1 MSKDYSDK
9 EFKEIYSEVV
19 ENVKT
24 LTTKWD
30 PSISD
35 ESDPGVVIL
44 KAFSLF
50 LDKIN
55 YKINYRNSQ
64 NSIREVTDIE
74 EAKKIFYD
82 LGYQMKRKKSA
93 TGNLSIKYIGD
104 EDEIGGIPM
113 FTQFSNS
120 TGSQN
125 YTSIEEKNIGY
136 LKTGLVKVQEGV
148 PSRYTYN
155 GTEIFS
161 TEDLT
166 TDLRLQLEGIDE
178 ISENGV
184 VIISSSRIN
193 EVVGT
198 PDWLNTGDNYFTSVE
213 TKNIFSIGHDE
224 EGIPYIQFYE
234 ESLQT
239 LSLGIGIWIIS
250 SSGAAGNSP
259 KNSITKITSEGIS
272 GNDFVISHS
281 EFNNGLD
288 EESISSARENYYK
301 TNSINNTLISE
312 RDYSDVI
319 PTITKPDLTRL
330 VSKSLVTGVNG
341 SHNFVE
347 ILSELSNGNRAI
359 LVGLL
364 GDFIST
370 IFINT
375 LKYSEN
381 YYESFEKLV
390 DQETENLIRK
400 SIYKSSVVSNDITL
414 TNYNSDSPLGN
425 LYNEYLFDIAKVDG
439 TIIVNSDEDE
449 VEIKKK
455 IILAI
460 FENFNSANLTEGK
473 LIEESE
479 LSRVVEESLD
489 DVISASF
496 FYSHD
501 SGHTISKKIKSTS
514 KVTKS
519 SINSDRISNLLETPL
534 TDEEKIDIQARS
546 ILRGNT
552 ALFEK
557 DSFSIPIGGKVN
569 PILVPNSLSTTEVL
583 EIGGEDYQIKS
594 IVPSFSP
601 EQIDVGKYQLRPNEV
616 LQLYTKSKAE
626 TIAYGFGVSYRLLSD
641 PYKVNSEEGLEIGK
655 GTLLAGSTI
664 SISSQITLE
673 KEITDQ
679 SYGDL
684 KDSFDRVGNVGY
696 TYKANKNYTV
706 LNRVEIE
713 KGILAIGST
722 ISDGSIISVN
732 KDLSDH
738 QLADGSVYGFIIK
751 NDELVRIPEEGNVKL
766 VIRSGDDSST
776 DVYYTGGSYIKIT
789 GFSNSLCSNG
799 ATGEPN
805 TYVLAQEQIKILEE
819 QKTSISGEYLAI
831 LVLDRRSRF
840 SSIDDDIE
848 STSFTFGSGTGMVL
862 EEGEHLI
869 YSDESLLDFVD
880 FGSGTY
886 LYNPNKSSIRL
897 KVIFEY
903 PEDLTSLLEKMEGE
917 LQIFNTEILS
927 FTSDKDTYTGVELE
941 NSSND
946 YIWEPVK
953 ESISVNGVNY
963 GKDYF
968 YRSGLLLNTDSNR
981 IIRLLTGQKLTIT
994 LQTKGGT
1001 KSIIVNGDIY
1011 LSFSSPVSIYP
1022 GFNSDFGLIRMSSFN
1037 INDYVNSNLK
1047 FEQPEMD
1054 NGFKFSIKKS
1064 ENNNSG
1070 NITIGSSANGELG
1083 GKKYLLKFISSSDSK
1098 FSINWTGEGFLKILN
1113 NSATNNLENKTSTF
1127 IKGVNLVYLDNIET
1141 LIINANNLEENDS
1154 LQINEFIK
1162 LSGFN
1167 ESLTEGQSV
1176 YEKILDLIGASGID
1190 FDFTYFPVSGIENP
1204 LNPISFY
1211 DEEHILNK
1219 NLLTVID
1226 LKYLYDHLRII
1237 KKITR

>member
-104 EDEIGGIPM
+104 ENGVGSIPM

-184 VIISSSRIN
+184 VIISSSRID
-193 EVVGT
+193 EVIGT
-198 PDWLNTGDNYFTSVE
+198 PDWLNTSDNYFTSVE
-213 TKNIFSIGHDE
+213 TKNIFSIGHNE

-239 LSLGIGIWIIS
+239 LSSGVGIWIIS

-281 EFNNGLD
+281 EFNNGQD

-319 PTITKPDLTRL
+319 PTITKPDLTKL

-341 SHNFVE
+341 PHNFVE
-347 ILSELSNGNRAI
+347 VLSELSNGNRAI

-364 GDFIST
+364 VDFIST

-400 SIYKSSVVSNDITL
+400 SLYKSSVVSNDITL

-489 DVISASF
+489 DIISASF

-501 SGHTISKKIKSTS
+501 SGHTLSKKIGSTS

-519 SINSDRISNLLETPL
+519 SINSGRISNLSETPL

-569 PILVPNSLSTTEVL
+569 IIEVPNSLSTIKVS

-601 EQIDVGKYQLRPNEV
+601 LQKEEGKYGLRPNEV

-641 PYKVNSEEGLEIGK
+641 PYRVNDKGGLEIGK
-655 GTLLAGSTI
+655 SALLAGSVI
-664 SISSQITLE
+664 SKDSQITLE

-684 KDSFDRVGNVGY
+684 KNSFSQVENVGY
-696 TYKANKNYTV
+696 IYKAKNDYTV
-706 LNRVEIE
+706 LNLVEVE
-713 KGILAIGST
+713 KGTLATGSI
-722 ISDGSIISVN
+722 ISDGSNISISG
-732 KDLSDH
+732 DLSGH
-738 QLADGSVYGFIIK
+738 RLSDGSVYGFIIK
-751 NDELVRIPEEGNVKL
+751 NDELVRIPEEGNVRL

-776 DVYYTGGSYIKIT
+776 DLYYTSGSYIKIT
-789 GFSNSLCSNG
+789 GFSNPLCSNG
-799 ATGEPN
+799 VTGEPN

-819 QKTSISGEYLAI
+819 QKTSISGEYLAT
-831 LVLDRRSRF
+831 LVLNRKSRF
-840 SSIDDDIE
+840 LGIDEDIE
-848 STSFTFGSGTGMVL
+848 STTFTFNKGNGIVL

-869 YSDESLLDFVD
+869 YSDGLLLDFVD

-886 LYNPNKSSIRL
+886 LYNPNTSSIRL

-903 PEDLTSLLEKMEGE
+903 PEDLTSILEKMEGE

-927 FTSDKDTYTGVELE
+927 FTSNEDTYDGVKLE
-941 NSSND
+941 NSLND
-946 YIWEPVK
+946 YTWKPVE
-953 ESISVNGVNY
+953 ESISINGVNY

-968 YRSGLLLNTDSNR
+968 YRSGLILNTDSNK
-981 IIRLLTGQKLTIT
+981 IIRLLDGQKLTIT
-994 LQTKGGT
+994 LQTKEGT
-1001 KSIIVNGDIY
+1001 KSITVNGDTY

-1022 GFNSDFGLIRMSSFN
+1022 GLNSDFDLVKMSSFN
-1037 INDYVNSNLK
+1037 INDYINNNLK
-1047 FEQPEMD
+1047 FEQPKMD
-1054 NGFKFSIKKS
+1054 NGFKFIIKKS
-1064 ENNNSG
+1064 ENTDSG
-1070 NITIGSSANGELG
+1070 SITIGSLNDKELES
-1083 GKKYLLKFISSSDSK
+1083 KKYLLRFISSSDSK
-1098 FSINWTGEGFLKILN
+1098 FYITWSGEGSLKILN
-1113 NSATNNLENKTSTF
+1113 NSVTDNSTF
-1127 IKGVNLVYLDNIET
+1127 TKGVNLVYLDNIET
-1141 LIINANNLEENDS
+1141 LTINANNLEENDS
-1154 LQINEFIK
+1154 LQVNEFIK

-1167 ESLTEGQSV
+1167 ESLTEGQLV
-1176 YEKILDLIGASGID
+1176 YEKILDLTKTCGIN

-1237 KKITR
+1237 KKITK